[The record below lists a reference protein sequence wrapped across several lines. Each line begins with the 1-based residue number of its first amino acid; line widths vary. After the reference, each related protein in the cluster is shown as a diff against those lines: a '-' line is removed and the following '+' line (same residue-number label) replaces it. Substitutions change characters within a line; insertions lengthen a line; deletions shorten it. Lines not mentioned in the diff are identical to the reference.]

1 MNRIRKLACLASI
14 SGLFIGIPNIAYADP
29 GHGRGGG
36 RETRAP
42 YYPGPNNSRI
52 PYQTGYYQD
61 AHNQRQQYTYPQDW
75 QNYGRPQ
82 SWYQSHPSWHTFD
95 HPDWYRRGARH

>member
-1 MNRIRKLACLASI
+1 MNKVLKLACLASI
-14 SGLFIGIPNIAYADP
+14 SGLSLSVANAAYADP
-29 GHGRGGG
+29 GHEHGG
-36 RETRAP
+36 RREMQAP

-61 AHNQRQQYTYPQDW
+61 SRNQRQQYTYPQDW
-75 QNYGRPQ
+75 KNYNRPH

-95 HPDWYRRGARH
+95 HPDWYRRDARH

>member
-1 MNRIRKLACLASI
+1 MNKIYKLVCVASI
-14 SGLFIGIPNIAYADP
+14 SGVLGISNAAYADP
-29 GHGRGGG
+29 GHERGRG
-36 RETRAP
+36 REAQVQ

-61 AHNQRQQYTYPQDW
+61 SHNQRQQYTYPQDW
-75 QNYGRPQ
+75 RNYSRPQ

-95 HPDWYRRGARH
+95 HPDWYRSGPRH

>member
-1 MNRIRKLACLASI
+1 MKKTKKRFYLAAAAGLLLTGAVGAS
-14 SGLFIGIPNIAYADP
+14 ADP
-29 GHGRGGG
+29 GYGQGHGRES
-36 RETRAP
+36 RNS

-61 AHNQRQQYTYPQDW
+61 AGNRRQQYTYPSDW

-82 SWYQSHPSWHTFD
+82 SWYQGHPAWHTFD
-95 HPDWYRRGARH
+95 RPDYYRRGVHR